1 MIFLIAFLL
10 ATPPDFSSASNLT
23 VLAGGGGMSENSIA
37 LSGSRAVIAVI
48 KRNEPRAIGIFVSS
62 DSGTTWS
69 SAPDRE
75 MSIGGKTY
83 AYAWDPWVAV
93 LDDGS
98 FGLTYLASTGT
109 QPALGDMVIA
119 YERSVDG
126 VTWSSPLVIDTTPAP
141 TSPIDKPTLTVDRT
155 RGTVYLT
162 WTRYT
167 PIAGE
172 SSSFLAQNVVAGS
185 SDRGATWGQ
194 PRTIAS
200 GVREGFGQ
208 LAVTADGTLVFTA
221 ADTTR
226 NAYVARLSTD
236 GGATFGDSVV
246 IATGALRFFL
256 PNGVFASWMQNV
268 VAFRGDVYCVYPVW
282 DGVFFTRSHD
292 GGQSWS
298 EPLHLAGR
306 IGNAVRPSIA
316 VDEATGSIIVS
327 WIDCHDD
334 PTGAMYRLYAAQ
346 SDDGGTTFSTP
357 LAFSP
362 PFPAGSDIGDY
373 DGAVVVRK
381 GIGLAAFSSAGGY
394 LTAARLVLTAPPPR
408 RRAARH

>member
-1 MIFLIAFLL
+1 MILLIAFLL
-10 ATPPDFSSASNLT
+10 ATPPDFSSASNLA
-23 VLAGGGGMSENSIA
+23 VLAGDGGMAENSIA
-37 LSGSRAVIAVI
+37 LSGSRAVMAVI
-48 KRNEPRAIGIFVSS
+48 KKNEPRAIGIFVSS
-62 DSGTTWS
+62 DAGTTWS

-83 AYAWDPWVAV
+83 AYAWDPWLAV

-126 VTWSSPLVIDTTPAP
+126 VTWSSPVVMDTTPAP
-141 TSPIDKPTLTVDRT
+141 TSPIDKPTLTADRA
-155 RGTVYLT
+155 RGTVYLI

-167 PIAGE
+167 PAGQN
-172 SSSFLAQNVVAGS
+172 SSFLAQNVVAAS
-185 SDRGATWGQ
+185 TDRGATWGQ
-194 PRTIAS
+194 PRTIANA
-200 GVREGFGQ
+200 VREGFGQ

-221 ADTTR
+221 ADTSR
-226 NAYVARLSTD
+226 NAYVARVSTD
-236 GGATFGDSVV
+236 GGATFSDSVV
-246 IATGALRFFL
+246 IGTGGLKFFFPSGL
-256 PNGVFASWMQNV
+256 FASWMQNV
-268 VAFRGDVYCVYPVW
+268 VAFRGDLYCVYPVW
-282 DGVFFTRSHD
+282 DGIFFTRSRD
-292 GGQSWS
+292 GGQTWS
-298 EPLHLAGR
+298 APLHLAGR

-334 PTGAMYRLYAAQ
+334 PTGTLYRLYAAQ

-362 PFPAGSDIGDY
+362 PFPAGADIGDY
-373 DGAVVVRK
+373 NGLVVVRK
-381 GIGLAAFSSAGGY
+381 GTGLTAFSSTGGY
-394 LTAARLVLTAPPPR
+394 LTAARLVLTPPPPR